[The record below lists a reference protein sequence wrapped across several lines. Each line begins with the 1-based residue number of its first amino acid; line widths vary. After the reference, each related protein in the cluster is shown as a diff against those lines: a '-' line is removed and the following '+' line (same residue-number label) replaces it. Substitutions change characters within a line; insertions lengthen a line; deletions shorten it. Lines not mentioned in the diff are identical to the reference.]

1 MMTMPKRP
9 LCAALATAISAVAIT
24 TLLLGIAAGQ
34 TFSLSDAVE
43 TVGRGTVNWT
53 SGEVYAT
60 GVGAAPAR
68 AVNAAQAR
76 AMAERAAQ
84 VDAYRNLLEV
94 VQGVRVDS
102 ETVVENL
109 MTKSDVVRTTVSGVV
124 QGART
129 VKTRFLT
136 DGSVEMLVAMPMKG
150 AFLNAVVPESFG
162 RPKGVTPPAPL
173 PRPQQPSES
182 RPSPAAP
189 EKKAEPLPPV
199 QPKPAPLPPAP
210 EKKAEPLPP
219 YPPSPAP
226 APAPEA
232 PGQSSLV
239 FKGGV
244 PSGLVID
251 GRGLG
256 LKPALLP
263 KIVDP
268 AGREIYVG
276 AVATRA
282 NVVDMGAA
290 GYAKDLNA
298 ATGNFRVTDNPMVI
312 RGQRAVGTGRSDIML
327 AQADAQSLRDLST
340 RANFLENCR
349 VIVVY

>member
-1 MMTMPKRP
+1 
-9 LCAALATAISAVAIT
+9 
-24 TLLLGIAAGQ
+24 
-34 TFSLSDAVE
+34 
-43 TVGRGTVNWT
+43 
-53 SGEVYAT
+53 
-60 GVGAAPAR
+60 
-68 AVNAAQAR
+68 
-76 AMAERAAQ
+76 
-84 VDAYRNLLEV
+84 
-94 VQGVRVDS
+94 VRVDS

-109 MTKSDVVRTTVSGVV
+109 MTKSDVIRTTVSGVV
-124 QGART
+124 HGART

-150 AFLNAVVPESFG
+150 AFMNAVIPEIFG
-162 RPKGVTPPAPL
+162 RLKGVIPPSTP
-173 PRPQQPSES
+173 PRPQQPSDI
-182 RPSPAAP
+182 RPSPPAAP
-189 EKKAEPLPPV
+189 EKKPEPLPPV
-199 QPKPAPLPPAP
+199 QTKPAPLPPAP

-219 YPPSPAP
+219 
-226 APAPEA
+226 APAPET

-298 ATGNFRVTDNPMVI
+298 ATGNFRVTDNPVVM
-312 RGQRAVGTGRSDIML
+312 RGQRAVGTVRSDIML

-340 RANFLENCR
+340 KANFLENCR